1 MLKLP
6 EGKIL
11 LNHFILKKILTPQK
25 KISSSLKSYNRLLL
39 LPANILNLTPKI
51 SINRPKLL
59 IHNNFIIV
67 IIFYI

>member
-6 EGKIL
+6 EGKNL

-51 SINRPKLL
+51 SINRPKLP